1 MFYCIWREKCW
12 QASEGDKMFES
23 GFDGERKL
31 YVRTRSFLSKT
42 SPFKEVFNKKSNNST
57 EKWPYFKCISYTF
70 CNLVQALI
78 YAQSKQH
85 IELRCTHKKLYLLHT
100 YFCCHSE
107 TLKNTSMPISK
118 LFLYVAGVIFIF
130 SRVEL
135 SGYIIFQ
142 VCCRE
147 LTLLQ
152 LAEASHFVW
161 LRVERTAQ

>member
-1 MFYCIWREKCW
+1 MSLFNTLNVGQLTFSLFNWKKFSLKNPKTILKVDAILTVYRICFVT
-12 QASEGDKMFES
+12 SS
-23 GFDGERKL
+23 PNLKL
-31 YVRTRSFLSKT
+31 CVVITL
-42 SPFKEVFNKKSNNST
+42 
-57 EKWPYFKCISYTF
+57 C
-70 CNLVQALI
+70 
-78 YAQSKQH
+78 
-85 IELRCTHKKLYLLHT
+85 IELCWTLKKLYLLHT